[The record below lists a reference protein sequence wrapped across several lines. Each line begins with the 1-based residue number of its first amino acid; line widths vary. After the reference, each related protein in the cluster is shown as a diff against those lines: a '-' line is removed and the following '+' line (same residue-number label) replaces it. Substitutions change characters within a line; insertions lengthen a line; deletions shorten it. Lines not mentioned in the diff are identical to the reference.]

1 MQAKNGPASSPRLQG
16 RLELIARLRPL
27 ILSLMS
33 AALGAALLAAGGR
46 WDWIEGW
53 VVAGAFFVLMT
64 GAGVWTARSAPD
76 LGRERVR
83 AIAHPGNPHERLIL
97 IWVPVSLVSL
107 IAVAALDGGRFRWSR
122 VPLWIEIAGFCLM
135 AGYIALNVWAARSNP
150 FLSATAH
157 VQEDRGHH
165 AVTSGPYRFIR
176 HPMYAGLCLLGLGV
190 PLALGSW
197 WAPVPG
203 GRFVATCIYRAWQED
218 RFLMANLPGYREYA
232 QNTRSRLIPGI
243 W

>member
-1 MQAKNGPASSPRLQG
+1 MNETASSPRQQG
-16 RLELIARLRPL
+16 RLERIARLRPL

-33 AALGAALLAAGGR
+33 AALGAVLLVAGGR

-53 VVAGAFFVLMT
+53 VVAGAYFFLMT
-64 GAGVWTARSAPD
+64 GAGVWTLRSAPD

-83 AIAHPGNPHERLIL
+83 AIAHPGSLHELLIL
-97 IWVPVSLVSL
+97 IWAPISLVSL
-107 IAVAALDGGRFRWSR
+107 IVVAALDGGRFRWSH
-122 VPLWIEIAGFCLM
+122 VPLWAKIGGFGML
-135 AGYIALNVWAARSNP
+135 ASYVALNVWAARSNP

-165 AVTSGPYRFIR
+165 VVVNGPYRFIR

-197 WAPVPG
+197 WALVPG
-203 GRFVATCIYRAWQED
+203 GLFALTFIYRTWQED
-218 RFLMANLPGYREYA
+218 RFLMVNLPCYQEYA
-232 QNTRSRLIPGI
+232 LKTKSRLIPRI

>member
-1 MQAKNGPASSPRLQG
+1 MNETASSPRQQG

-27 ILSLMS
+27 ILALMS
-33 AALGAALLAAGGR
+33 AALGAALLVVGGR

-53 VVAGAFFVLMT
+53 VVAGTYFVLMT
-64 GAGVWTARSAPD
+64 GAGVWTLRSAPD

-83 AIAHPGNPHERLIL
+83 AIAHPGSLHERLIL
-97 IWVPVSLVSL
+97 IWAPISLVSL
-107 IAVAALDGGRFRWSR
+107 IVVAALDGGRFRWSH

-157 VQEDRGHH
+157 VQEDRGHR
-165 AVTSGPYRFIR
+165 VVVSGPYRYIR
-176 HPMYAGLCLLGLGV
+176 HPMYAGVCLLGLGV
-190 PLALGSW
+190 PLALGSF
-197 WAPVPG
+197 WALIPG
-203 GRFVATCIYRAWQED
+203 GLVALTFIYRTWQED
-218 RFLMANLPGYREYA
+218 RFLKANLPGYREYA
-232 QNTRSRLIPGI
+232 LKTRSRLIPGI